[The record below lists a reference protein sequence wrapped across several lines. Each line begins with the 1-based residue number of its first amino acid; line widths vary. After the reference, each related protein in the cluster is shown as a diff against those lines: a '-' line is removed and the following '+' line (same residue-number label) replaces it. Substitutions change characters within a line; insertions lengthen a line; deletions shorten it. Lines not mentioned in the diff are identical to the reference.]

1 MLVPYEWLREYVPEV
16 PPAEELA
23 RVLTM
28 SGLAVEGLTGCERRH
43 SDEDSCAGE
52 GQVLDLE
59 ITHNRPDCLS
69 VFGVAREASAAL
81 AISLRH
87 PDLAVPEEGV
97 PAHEM
102 AAVQILAPDLCR
114 RYIARIVTGVKVGLS
129 PDWMQRRL
137 VACGIRP
144 INNVVDVT
152 NYVMLE
158 LGQPLHAFD
167 WDLLADHRIVVRR
180 AGRGESITT
189 IDGEVRELAQDM
201 LVIADSRHP
210 VAVAGVMGGLDAEV
224 SDRTTTVLLESANFD
239 GVSVWRTSRALRMRT
254 EASAR
259 FSRGLWP
266 ENARV
271 GIDRA
276 AALIAALGMGK
287 IAPGRVDAYVGQEAP
302 VYVTLRPGRVNYL
315 LGTDIP
321 AEDMKAILMRLGF
334 VVEAE
339 DADSY
344 RVLVPDC
351 RRDVAREEDLAEEIA
366 RIYGYDRIAPTLPK
380 GVPPETSVD
389 PARIIAARAGDI
401 LRACGLTE
409 VETLTFTNG
418 AACEELR
425 IPAEEVENRA
435 VKVSNPIS
443 SDYTMMRTTLL
454 VSLLDVLKRNAAR
467 RVDDVAVY
475 EIGKVYLA
483 CRHGETAEADAAWA
497 GRQADAGD
505 SGEGRARDALLPSE
519 QTRIGLAVAGKL
531 AEPTWQNKPAD
542 AGFFDL
548 KGIVESLIEGL
559 GVRGA
564 EFMAFDHP
572 SLHPGRAARVV
583 AKGRDIGFLGEL
595 HPEIR
600 EAAGLRKRACLG
612 EIDLDGI
619 LNAREPSAQVTQPAR
634 FPAVSRD
641 IAVIVG
647 PGVGNASV
655 QRAINEAG
663 AGLVAD
669 IRLFDVYEG
678 PQVPVG
684 HRSLAYSITYR
695 SRERT
700 LTDEEVEKVHAAVS
714 SALATKLGAA
724 VRQ

>member
-1 MLVPYEWLREYVPEV
+1 MLVPYEWLREYVPGV
-16 PPAEELA
+16 PPAEELSDL
-23 RVLTM
+23 LTM
-28 SGLAVEGLTGCERRH
+28 TGTKVEAV
-43 SDEDSCAGE
+43 AGE
-52 GQVLDLE
+52 GEAAVLDFD

-69 VFGVAREASAAL
+69 VFGVAREASASFAL
-81 AISLRH
+81 PLRH
-87 PDLAVPEEGV
+87 PDLSVPEEGV

-114 RYIARIVTGVKVGLS
+114 RYIARVVTGVKVGPS
-129 PDWMQRRL
+129 PDWIQRRL

-158 LGQPLHAFD
+158 VGQPLHAFD
-167 WDLLADHRIVVRR
+167 WDLIAGHRIVVRR
-180 AGRGESITT
+180 AGQGESITT
-189 IDGEVRELAQDM
+189 IDGEVRELTQDM
-201 LVIADSRHP
+201 LVIADAKRP
-210 VAVAGVMGGLDAEV
+210 VAVAGVMGGLDTEV
-224 SDRTTTVLLESANFD
+224 SDQTTTVLLESANFD

-276 AALIAALGMGK
+276 AALIAALEVGK
-287 IAPGRVDAYVGQEAP
+287 ISPGRVDAYVRQEAP
-302 VYVTLRPGRVNYL
+302 IYVTLRPRRVNYL

-334 VVEAE
+334 VIEAG

-344 RVLVPDC
+344 RVLVPDY

-366 RIYGYDRIAPTLPK
+366 RMYGYDRIAPTLPK
-380 GVPPETSVD
+380 GVPPETRED
-389 PARIIAARAGDI
+389 PARSIAARAGGI

-409 VETLTFTNG
+409 VETLTFTNI

-425 IPAEEVENRA
+425 IPAEEIENRA
-435 VKVSNPIS
+435 VKISNPIS

-467 RVDDVAVY
+467 RVDDVAIY
-475 EIGKVYLA
+475 ELGKVYLA
-483 CRHGETAEADAAWA
+483 CRAGGTAEDDAACTE
-497 GRQADAGD
+497 RQAGADEG
-505 SGEGRARDALLPSE
+505 GQGRAWDALLPSE
-519 QTRIGLAVAGKL
+519 QTRIGLAVAGRL
-531 AEPTWQNKPAD
+531 AEPTWQSKPAD

-548 KGIVESLIEGL
+548 KGIVESLLEGL
-559 GVRGA
+559 GVRSA
-564 EFMAFDHP
+564 EFQAFDHP

-583 AKGRDIGFLGEL
+583 AKGRNIGFLGEL

-600 EAAGLRKRACLG
+600 EAAGLRKRAYLG
-612 EIDLDGI
+612 EIDLDGV
-619 LNAREPSAQVTQPAR
+619 LSARESRVQVTQLAR
-634 FPAVSRD
+634 FPAVTRD
-641 IAVIVG
+641 IAVVVG
-647 PGVGNASV
+647 PGVESASV
-655 QRAINEAG
+655 RGVIKEAG
-663 AGLVAD
+663 AGLVED

-678 PQVPVG
+678 PQVPAG

-695 SRERT
+695 SAERT
-700 LTDEEVEKVHAAVS
+700 LTDEEVEKAHAVIS
-714 SALATKLGAA
+714 SALATKLGAT